1 MIMKQEQVR
10 KMSREEKL
18 EALALIDKNIEATK
32 LKLDQLNKEAY
43 NLQYEL
49 GYYAKKEILY
59 GIEHD
64 KPKWN

>member
-64 KPKWN
+64 IPK

>member
-1 MIMKQEQVR
+1 MIMNQEQVS

-18 EALALIDKNIEATK
+18 KALALIDKNIETTK
-32 LKLDQLNKEAY
+32 LKLDQLNQEAY

-59 GIEHD
+59 GINCN
-64 KPKWN
+64 PYS